1 MRCLTVARHWGGT
14 FVVTGFSVRR
24 VRRAS
29 YRGVLFLV
37 ALIAS
42 IFLNYSYQ
50 PAPLVWAQPAEITN
64 QASAS
69 FIPDGET
76 EPQTVQSNETTVQL
90 GPAPPDEPAQLEII
104 KTADR
109 GAGEPGDV
117 VIYRLLVTNR
127 STRVANPVTVVD
139 QLPRGLLYVEDSVRT
154 APLQPTSVTS
164 QGSQLRLEF
173 PALGPDESISIVY
186 GVLLTPGS
194 VRGDGRNVAQASA
207 PGFTPSSSAFQI
219 AIRPGILADC
229 GTIIGRVFEDFN
241 FDGEQQPGEP
251 GVPNA
256 VIFLDDGNRIL
267 TDPEGL
273 FSVINVLS
281 GNRVGTLDLYSMPGY
296 ALAPNRYRLENNSLS
311 RLVRLAPGGMAR
323 MNFAV
328 TSVDEAG
335 AD

>member
-1 MRCLTVARHWGGT
+1 
-14 FVVTGFSVRR
+14 VTGFSVRR
-24 VRRAS
+24 VRKAG
-29 YRGVLFLV
+29 YRGILFLV
-37 ALIAS
+37 ALVAS

-50 PAPLVWAQPAEITN
+50 PVSTVQAQPAVITN

-69 FIPDGET
+69 FADAAGNV
-76 EPQTVQSNETTVQL
+76 QTVQSNETTVQL
-90 GPAPPDEPAQLEII
+90 GPVPPEEDEPAQLEII

-311 RLVRLAPGGMAR
+311 RLVRLAPGSMAR

>member
-1 MRCLTVARHWGGT
+1 M
-14 FVVTGFSVRR
+14 TGFNVKHIQK
-24 VRRAS
+24 AA
-29 YRGVLFLV
+29 YRGALFLI
-37 ALIAS
+37 ALAAS
-42 IFLNYSYQ
+42 IFLNYHYQ
-50 PAPLVWAQPAEITN
+50 PAPRVQAQPAVITN
-64 QASAS
+64 QASATFTGS
-69 FIPDGET
+69 GGL
-76 EPQTVQSNETTVQL
+76 VRSNQTTVQL
-90 GPAPPDEPAQLEII
+90 SPGQPARLEII

-127 STRVANPVTVVD
+127 STQVANPVTVVD
-139 QLPRGLLYVEDSVRT
+139 QLPRGLLYVEGSVRS
-154 APLQPTSVTS
+154 APSRPTSVTS

-173 PALGPDESISIVY
+173 PALGPDQSISIVY
-186 GVLLTPGS
+186 GVLLTPGA

-207 PGFTPSSSAFQI
+207 PGFAPVSSAFQL
-219 AIRPGILADC
+219 AIRPGILSDC

-281 GNRVGTLDLYSMPGY
+281 GNRVGTLDLHSMPGY